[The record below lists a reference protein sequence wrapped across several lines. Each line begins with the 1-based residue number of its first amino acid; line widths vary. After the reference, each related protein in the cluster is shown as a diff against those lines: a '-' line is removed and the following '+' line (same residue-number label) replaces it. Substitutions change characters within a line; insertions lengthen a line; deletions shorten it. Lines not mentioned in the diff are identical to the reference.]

1 MTAIRES
8 ICPKLVNIK
17 SVIDITPPEPEEMT
31 QRAEHSDA
39 KVASTTT
46 AREGADR
53 EVFHRCSH
61 GGQSR
66 PPWRPR
72 NGPISKQRAF
82 IGTFPCP
89 FGTERSTRV
98 APSLRKFLSLQQL
111 LVTIADC
118 GLAQCFCGDY
128 MARHRVSAERL
139 GLAAIDAPD

>member
-46 AREGADR
+46 AREGANR

-61 GGQSR
+61 GGHATARFQSNAHSSEHSLVRLERKDR
-66 PPWRPR
+66 PGLPL
-72 NGPISKQRAF
+72 
-82 IGTFPCP
+82 
-89 FGTERSTRV
+89 RSANSFR
-98 APSLRKFLSLQQL
+98 SSN
-111 LVTIADC
+111 
-118 GLAQCFCGDY
+118 Y
-128 MARHRVSAERL
+128 W
-139 GLAAIDAPD
+139 

>member
-61 GGQSR
+61 GAQATARFQSNAHSSEQSLAR
-66 PPWRPR
+66 L
-72 NGPISKQRAF
+72 
-82 IGTFPCP
+82 
-89 FGTERSTRV
+89 ERF
-98 APSLRKFLSLQQL
+98 A
-111 LVTIADC
+111 
-118 GLAQCFCGDY
+118 G
-128 MARHRVSAERL
+128 
-139 GLAAIDAPD
+139 

>member
-39 KVASTTT
+39 KLASTTT

-61 GGQSR
+61 GGQTR

-72 NGPISKQRAF
+72 NGPDFKATRIHRNSHLPVWNGSQVKDRP
-82 IGTFPCP
+82 GLPL
-89 FGTERSTRV
+89 RSANSFR
-98 APSLRKFLSLQQL
+98 SSN
-111 LVTIADC
+111 
-118 GLAQCFCGDY
+118 Y
-128 MARHRVSAERL
+128 W
-139 GLAAIDAPD
+139 

>member
-8 ICPKLVNIK
+8 ICPKPVNIK

-61 GGQSR
+61 GGQTR
-66 PPWRPR
+66 PPWRPATAR
-72 NGPISKQRAF
+72 FQSNAHSSEQSLARL
-82 IGTFPCP
+82 
-89 FGTERSTRV
+89 ERF
-98 APSLRKFLSLQQL
+98 A
-111 LVTIADC
+111 
-118 GLAQCFCGDY
+118 G
-128 MARHRVSAERL
+128 
-139 GLAAIDAPD
+139 

>member
-66 PPWRPR
+66 PPGRSR

-82 IGTFPCP
+82 IGTVPCP
-89 FGTERSTRV
+89 FGTVRRLTIDQR
-98 APSLRKFLSLQQL
+98 ALSLRKFPFGPEIIGDNRRLRPCTML
-111 LVTIADC
+111 LRPLYASPSSFGRTTWPCRD
-118 GLAQCFCGDY
+118 
-128 MARHRVSAERL
+128 
-139 GLAAIDAPD
+139 